1 MIFFF
6 TGCMGSEEKNINF
19 LPVSCNPIGK
29 SYDISNN
36 ISTQSRLNDIA
47 SMVNSNITPIDKL
60 YSMNETYFREEQT
73 ILMDTRSQTSTPNN
87 YNY

>member
-1 MIFFF
+1 
-6 TGCMGSEEKNINF
+6 MGSEEKNINF
-19 LPVSCNPIGK
+19 LPVSPNPIGR
-29 SYDISNN
+29 SYDISNNN
-36 ISTQSRLNDIA
+36 ISTQSRLNDTA

-73 ILMDTRSQTSTPNN
+73 ILMDNRSQTSTPNN